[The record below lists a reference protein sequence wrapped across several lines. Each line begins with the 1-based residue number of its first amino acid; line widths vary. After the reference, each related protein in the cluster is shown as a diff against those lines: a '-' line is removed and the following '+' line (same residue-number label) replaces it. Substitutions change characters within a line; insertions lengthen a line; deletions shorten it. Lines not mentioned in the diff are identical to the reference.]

1 MKLAE
6 ALNIRA
12 DLQRKVY
19 QLKSRLIAN
28 SQVQEG
34 DTPAEDPED
43 LVKELDTSIKKLEDV
58 IC

>member
-28 SQVQEG
+28 SQVQ
-34 DTPAEDPED
+34 
-43 LVKELDTSIKKLEDV
+43 
-58 IC
+58 

>member
-34 DTPAEDPED
+34 DTPAEDPE
-43 LVKELDTSIKKLEDV
+43 ELKN
-58 IC
+58 